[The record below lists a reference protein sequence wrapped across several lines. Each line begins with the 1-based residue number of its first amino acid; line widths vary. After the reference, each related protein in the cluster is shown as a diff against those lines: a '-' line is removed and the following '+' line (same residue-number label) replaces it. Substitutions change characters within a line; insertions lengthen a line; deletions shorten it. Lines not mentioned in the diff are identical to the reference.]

1 MDYFRIL
8 NLKKE
13 PFSNSPDPDYF
24 FRSRQHLG
32 CLQKLELSLRLRRG
46 LNVVI
51 GDVGTGKTTL
61 CRELIRN
68 FATDD
73 EIETHLILD
82 PAFSNSSEFL
92 SAVAE
97 MFEGDKPPD
106 DSNDWQIKEI
116 IKQHLFRKGVDEKK
130 TVILIIDEG
139 QKIPVFCL
147 EILREFLN
155 YETNDYKLLQIAIFA
170 QREFEKTIEEHANVA
185 DRINLFHFLEPM
197 NFKDT
202 RLMIQFRLQQS
213 SETRA
218 NISLFTYPALWATY
232 RATGGFP
239 RKIVNLCH
247 QSILAM
253 IVQNRSKVGLFLVRS
268 CIKRA
273 FSKGLK
279 RWRQVITAA
288 FLVGLVIAVLI
299 PVFAP
304 ERLKMRMVQY
314 SKRLVTSIFQ
324 NDTPQHNSTETKIED
339 SLKKVQRNST
349 QSSQMS
355 LNKPSP
361 EPEVKV
367 STNTNLRKAVKTVP
381 EAFNETYYKDSKYP
395 AILGQVAVKRLETI
409 GGMIQKIYGV
419 YDFRYLDFVKKA
431 NPHLSDP
438 NDIDVDDVISF
449 PTIPA
454 KIKSFKE
461 NAWWLEIGEKD
472 NLEAAFNLIR
482 SYPKDAPPVR
492 LIPYWDNLLGLKFS
506 VLLKEYFLV
515 ETFAINRLNDLPPR
529 IALKG
534 KILSKWDEN
543 TVFFANPF

>member
-51 GDVGTGKTTL
+51 GDVGIGKTTL
-61 CRELIRN
+61 CRELIRK

-92 SAVAE
+92 STVAE

-170 QREFEKTIEEHANVA
+170 QKEFEKTIEEHANVA

-213 SETRA
+213 SETKT
-218 NISLFTYPALWATY
+218 NVSLFTYPALWATY

-247 QSILAM
+247 KSILAM
-253 IVQNRSKVGLFLVRS
+253 IVQNRSRVGLFLVRS

-273 FSKGLK
+273 FSKGWK
-279 RWRQVITAA
+279 RWRQVTTAA
-288 FLVGLVIAVLI
+288 FLGGLVMVVLML
-299 PVFAP
+299 VFAP
-304 ERLKMRMVQY
+304 ERLLMR
-314 SKRLVTSIFQ
+314 
-324 NDTPQHNSTETKIED
+324 NDISQLKSTETKIEG
-339 SLKKVQRNST
+339 SLKKVQRNPT
-349 QSSQMS
+349 QPFQIS

-361 EPEVKV
+361 EPGVKV
-367 STNTNLRKAVKTVP
+367 STDTSHRKAVKTVP
-381 EAFNETYYKDSKYP
+381 EAFRKAYYKDSKYP
-395 AILGQVAVKRLETI
+395 SILGQVAVKRLETL
-409 GGMIQKIYGV
+409 GGMIQKIYGI
-419 YDFRYLDFVKKA
+419 YNSRYLDFVKKA
-431 NPHLSDP
+431 NPHLNNPD
-438 NDIDVDDVISF
+438 NIDIDDVISF

-454 KIKSFKE
+454 KVKPFKE
-461 NAWWLEIGEKD
+461 NAWWIEIGEKD

-492 LIPYWDNLLGLKFS
+492 LIPHWNNFLGLKFS
-506 VLLKEYFLV
+506 VLLKEYFFV
-515 ETFAINRLNDLPPR
+515 ETFAINRLKELPTL
-529 IALKG
+529 IASKG

-543 TVFFANPF
+543 TVFFANPL

>member
-1 MDYFRIL
+1 LSKKIAELLRKMDYFRIL

-61 CRELIRN
+61 CRELIRK

-92 SAVAE
+92 STVAE

-170 QREFEKTIEEHANVA
+170 QKEFEKTIEEHANVA

-213 SETRA
+213 SETKT
-218 NISLFTYPALWATY
+218 NVSLFTYPALWATY

-247 QSILAM
+247 KSILAM
-253 IVQNRSKVGLFLVRS
+253 IVQNRSRIGLFLVRS

-273 FSKGLK
+273 FSKGWK
-279 RWRQVITAA
+279 RWRQVTTAA
-288 FLVGLVIAVLI
+288 FLVGLVMVVLML
-299 PVFAP
+299 VFAP
-304 ERLKMRMVQY
+304 ERLLMR
-314 SKRLVTSIFQ
+314 
-324 NDTPQHNSTETKIED
+324 NDISQLKSTETKIEG
-339 SLKKVQRNST
+339 SLKKVQRNPT
-349 QSSQMS
+349 QPFQIS

-361 EPEVKV
+361 EPGVKV
-367 STNTNLRKAVKTVP
+367 STDTSHRKAVKTVP
-381 EAFNETYYKDSKYP
+381 EAFRKAYYKDSKYP
-395 AILGQVAVKRLETI
+395 SILGQVAVKRLETL
-409 GGMIQKIYGV
+409 GGMIQKIYGI
-419 YDFRYLDFVKKA
+419 YNSRYLDFVKKA
-431 NPHLSDP
+431 NPHLNNPD
-438 NDIDVDDVISF
+438 NIDIDDVISF

-454 KIKSFKE
+454 KVKPFKE
-461 NAWWLEIGEKD
+461 NAWWIEIGEKD

-492 LIPYWDNLLGLKFS
+492 LIPHWNNFLGLKFS
-506 VLLKEYFLV
+506 VLLKEYFFV
-515 ETFAINRLNDLPPR
+515 ETFAINRLKELPTL
-529 IALKG
+529 IASKG

-543 TVFFANPF
+543 TVFFANPL

>member
-51 GDVGTGKTTL
+51 GEVGTGKTTL

-218 NISLFTYPALWATY
+218 NVSLFTYPALWATY

-253 IVQNRSKVGLFLVRS
+253 IVQNRSRVGLFLVRS

-288 FLVGLVIAVLI
+288 FLVGLVIVVLI

-314 SKRLVTSIFQ
+314 PRRLITAIFQ
-324 NDTPQHNSTETKIED
+324 NDTPQLKSTETKIED
-339 SLKKVQRNST
+339 SLKKVQR
-349 QSSQMS
+349 MS
-355 LNKPSP
+355 LNKPSS
-361 EPEVKV
+361 EPEIKV
-367 STNTNLRKAVKTVP
+367 STNTSLRKTVKTVP
-381 EAFNETYYKDSKYP
+381 EAFHETYYKDSKYP
-395 AILGQVAVKRLETI
+395 AILGQIAVKRLETI
-409 GGMIQKIYGV
+409 GGMIQKIYGI

-431 NPHLSDP
+431 NPYLSDP

-461 NAWWLEIGEKD
+461 NAWWIEIGEKD

-492 LIPYWDNLLGLKFS
+492 LIPYWDNILRLKFS